1 LGIGPYPWRISL
13 RMGLAKAGLEPEE
26 EEIAF
31 RARIF
36 ASLFRFVWDP
46 LLGVRRPQDMKE
58 SHYH

>member
-1 LGIGPYPWRISL
+1 
-13 RMGLAKAGLEPEE
+13 MGFAMTGFDPGED
-26 EEIAF
+26 EIVF
-31 RARIF
+31 SARIF